1 MKTKRILLILSIL
14 FYLFSIIIIG
24 AYLLFDLTKTI
35 SMTAILRLLLLIISC
50 IFLYFGG
57 FYLSK
62 YRNDNKPMKVNLW
75 IFFILYLLLFFTLTL
90 FDEYFGRTG
99 FFNISWSSE
108 TLNSYL
114 KDRFNI
120 IPFATITSYINAF
133 DSLYDTSTIM
143 YNLLG
148 NIVACIPMAFFLPLL
163 FKKQNNF
170 KVFLITIILFV
181 LGIEL
186 LQFITLSGSCDIDD
200 LILNVSFALIIYK
213 ILKIPSL
220 NKLLR
225 NIFLLE
231 NNKIKRSSI
240 VKIVI
245 VFFIVVSLG
254 VGLVFYRR
262 TLYDKNLEEYDNY
275 YNYRLEIVDDSLDC
289 DGEKELFFE
298 DKYYEYYFNCKK
310 SDNVYAVIND
320 NEKYLVKDLLNS
332 NNIAYYITIDKMKDA
347 GLEYT
352 RVNKYE
358 EINIS
363 GTGEIYADIKIDDEK
378 LVNIEEVEAYSDYDI
393 NNPTSSKYRLKF
405 FVIPKE
411 VGETNASI
419 RILNAKDDTLNLEK
433 KYKINVDKDLNVMIE
448 ELS

>member
-1 MKTKRILLILSIL
+1 MNNKKILLILSIL

-24 AYLLFDLTKTI
+24 SYLLFDLTKTI
-35 SMTAILRLLLLIISC
+35 SMTAIFRLLLLIISC

-148 NIVACIPMAFFLPLL
+148 NIVACMPMAFFLPLL

-213 ILKIPSL
+213 ILKIPSV

-245 VFFIVVSLG
+245 IFLIVVSLG

-275 YNYRLEIVDDSLDC
+275 YNYRLEIVDDFLYC

-298 DKYYEYYFNCKK
+298 DEYYEYYFNCKK
-310 SDNVYAVIND
+310 SDNVYAVING
-320 NEKYLVKDLLNS
+320 NEKYLVKDLLNG
-332 NNIAYYITIDKMKDA
+332 NNKDYYITIDKMKDA
-347 GLEYT
+347 GLEYR

-358 EINIS
+358 
-363 GTGEIYADIKIDDEK
+363 
-378 LVNIEEVEAYSDYDI
+378 
-393 NNPTSSKYRLKF
+393 
-405 FVIPKE
+405 
-411 VGETNASI
+411 
-419 RILNAKDDTLNLEK
+419 
-433 KYKINVDKDLNVMIE
+433 
-448 ELS
+448 

>member
-1 MKTKRILLILSIL
+1 MKIKNIQLILSIL
-14 FYLFSIIIIG
+14 FYLFFIVIIG
-24 AYLLFDLTKTI
+24 VYLLFDVTNMI
-35 SMTAILRLLLLIISC
+35 NMTVFFRLLLLVGSC
-50 IFLYFGG
+50 ILLYFGG

-62 YRNDNKPMKVNLW
+62 YKNDNKVMKINLW
-75 IFFILYLLLFFTLTL
+75 IFFSLYLLLFFTLTL

-99 FFNISWSSE
+99 FLGISWSSE

-114 KDRFNI
+114 RDRFNL
-120 IPFATITSYINAF
+120 IPFATITNYISAF
-133 DSLYDTSTIM
+133 DSLYDTNMIM

-148 NIVACIPMAFFLPLL
+148 NIVACIPMAFFLPML

-200 LILNVSFALIIYK
+200 LILNVSFALIMYK
-213 ILKIPSL
+213 IFKIHSV
-220 NKLLR
+220 NNLLR

-231 NNKIKRSSI
+231 NNKIKRNSL

-245 VFFIVVSLG
+245 IFLIVIGLG
-254 VGLVFYRR
+254 VGLVFYRKS
-262 TLYDKNLEEYDNY
+262 LYDKNLKVYDNY
-275 YNYRLEIVDDSLDC
+275 YNYKLEIIDDSLGC
-289 DGEKELFFE
+289 DLEKEKFFE
-298 DKYYEYYFNCKK
+298 DEYYEYYFNCKK
-310 SDNVYAVIND
+310 SESVYAVIND
-320 NEKYLVKDLLNS
+320 KEKYLVKDLLNGD
-332 NNIAYYITIDKMKDA
+332 NDDYYITIEKMKSA

-363 GTGEIYADIKIDDEK
+363 GTGEIYADMEIANEKIVD
-378 LVNIEEVEAYSDYDI
+378 IIEVEAYSDYNI
-393 NNPTSSKYRLKF
+393 NNPSSSKYRLKF

-411 VGETNASI
+411 VGETNTSI
-419 RILNAKDDTLNLEK
+419 RILNATDNTLNLEK
-433 KYKINVDKDLNVMIE
+433 RYKISVDNDLKVTIK